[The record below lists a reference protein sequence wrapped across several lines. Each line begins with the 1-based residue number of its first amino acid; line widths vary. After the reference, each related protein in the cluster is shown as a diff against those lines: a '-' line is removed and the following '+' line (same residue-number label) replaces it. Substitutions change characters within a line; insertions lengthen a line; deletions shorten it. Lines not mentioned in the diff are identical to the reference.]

1 MPMRRVGAGI
11 VVALC
16 LNASAMAEM
25 FKIEN
30 PASNIY
36 NSADRMSGPNPLSPP
51 TQPVPQPT
59 APKEATTT
67 TPPPPEQVREQ
78 RAPHQERAVPH
89 KSTFFTTANAYLA
102 VADKAYNKGDYS
114 RFLTMSEEALSRI
127 RTGTLTATK
136 KAKQKLLRN
145 RALGRKL
152 LEKGGR

>member
-16 LNASAMAEM
+16 LNTSAMAEM

-36 NSADRMSGPNPLSPP
+36 NPAERMNDPNPLSPP
-51 TQPVPQPT
+51 NQPVPQPT
-59 APKEATTT
+59 APIDT
-67 TPPPPEQVREQ
+67 TPPQEQVKEQ
-78 RAPHQERAVPH
+78 RVPHQERAVPH
-89 KSTFFTTANAYLA
+89 NSSSFTTAKAYLTA
-102 VADKAYNKGDYS
+102 ANTAYNKGDYR

-145 RALGRKL
+145 RDLGRKL

>member
-1 MPMRRVGAGI
+1 
-11 VVALC
+11 
-16 LNASAMAEM
+16 MAEM